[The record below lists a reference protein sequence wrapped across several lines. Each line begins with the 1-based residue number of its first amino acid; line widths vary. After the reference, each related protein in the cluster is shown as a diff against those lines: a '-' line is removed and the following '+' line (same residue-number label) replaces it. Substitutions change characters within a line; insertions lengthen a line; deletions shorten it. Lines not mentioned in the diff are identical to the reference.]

1 VSVAGPE
8 CEARHPDKLRFSA
21 SSCSDAA
28 SPLDSAENRETSRPC
43 VGSCRRLHCQKF
55 VDMRRRIWPSCF
67 IKFSM
72 DWKGE
77 AMKMIIVAVLLI
89 GAAAVAIP
97 QSASAERRT
106 RYHECTPGGKCRY
119 VSGGL
124 RFRSPGV
131 KISKRKQTQ

>member
-1 VSVAGPE
+1 
-8 CEARHPDKLRFSA
+8 
-21 SSCSDAA
+21 
-28 SPLDSAENRETSRPC
+28 
-43 VGSCRRLHCQKF
+43 
-55 VDMRRRIWPSCF
+55 
-67 IKFSM
+67 
-72 DWKGE
+72 
-77 AMKMIIVAVLLI
+77 MKMIMVAVLLI

-131 KISKRKQTQ
+131 KISKRKQTQTPCQFVAFHRRPSAKGSDPILGRLALGGTKSQRCSSWA